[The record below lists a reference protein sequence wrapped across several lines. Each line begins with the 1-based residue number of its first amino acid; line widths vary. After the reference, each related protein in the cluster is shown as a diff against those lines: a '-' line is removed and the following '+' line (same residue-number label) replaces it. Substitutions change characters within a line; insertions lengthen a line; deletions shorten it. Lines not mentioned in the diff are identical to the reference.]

1 MKLNK
6 AEIAAI
12 VITIIFI
19 ALTVISPLWNSN
31 DSATVT
37 VSAGSSVGIEASE
50 LQAFPSQT
58 PEASPQANVNINTAT
73 VQELCS
79 LPAIGETLA
88 KRIIAYREEYGLF
101 NSIDEIM
108 SVEGIGAKTYEDI
121 KIHITVD

>member
-12 VITIIFI
+12 VITLIFI
-19 ALTVISPLWNSN
+19 TLTIISPLWDSN
-31 DSATVT
+31 ASAIVT
-37 VSAGSSVGIEASE
+37 ISAGNPASAE
-50 LQAFPSQT
+50 DSDLLASPTQT
-58 PEASPQANVNINTAT
+58 SEASPQSNVNINTAT
-73 VQELCS
+73 IQELCS

-88 KRIIAYREEYGLF
+88 KRIIAYRDEHGLF

-121 KIHITVD
+121 KNNITVD

>member
-19 ALTVISPLWNSN
+19 TLTVISLLWGSN

-37 VSAGSSVGIEASE
+37 VSAGNSVSAEAPD
-50 LQAFPSQT
+50 LQAFHSQT

-88 KRIIAYREEYGLF
+88 KRIIAYREEHGLF

-108 SVEGIGAKTYEDI
+108 SVAGIGANTYKDI
-121 KIHITVD
+121 KSNITVD

>member
-19 ALTVISPLWNSN
+19 TLTVISPLWGSN
-31 DSATVT
+31 DSAIVT
-37 VSAGSSVGIEASE
+37 ISEGNPTSSEESDLLAS
-50 LQAFPSQT
+50 PTQT
-58 PEASPQANVNINTAT
+58 SEASPQSSVNINTAT
-73 VQELCS
+73 IQELCS

-88 KRIIAYREEYGLF
+88 KRIIAYRDEHGLF

-121 KIHITVD
+121 KNNITVD

>member
-12 VITIIFI
+12 VITLIFI
-19 ALTVISPLWNSN
+19 TLTIISPLWDSN
-31 DSATVT
+31 ASAIVT
-37 VSAGSSVGIEASE
+37 ISAGNPASAE
-50 LQAFPSQT
+50 DSDLLASPTQT
-58 PEASPQANVNINTAT
+58 SEASPQSSVNINTAT
-73 VQELCS
+73 IQELCS

-88 KRIIAYREEYGLF
+88 KRIIAYRDEHGLF

-121 KIHITVD
+121 KNNITVD

>member
-12 VITIIFI
+12 VITLIFI
-19 ALTVISPLWNSN
+19 TLTIISPLWDSN
-31 DSATVT
+31 ASAIVT
-37 VSAGSSVGIEASE
+37 ISAGNPASAE
-50 LQAFPSQT
+50 DSDLLASPTQT
-58 PEASPQANVNINTAT
+58 SEASPQSSVNINTAT

-88 KRIIAYREEYGLF
+88 KRIIAYRDEHGLF

-121 KIHITVD
+121 KSNITVD